1 MIFKKKKPQCS
12 LSVTCVCSSVRK
24 SITAGV
30 WLVSLGLPFV
40 KKKKN
45 NSCSSIANMFVT
57 NGETLWTTYPSK
69 LGFCLVWFCISLV
82 LVVRASLSSCVV
94 IAFLGPIKTGS
105 LLISTTDSYT
115 LSVPLFND
123 DFWALGGGVNVI

>member
-1 MIFKKKKPQCS
+1 MIFKKKTTVFTQCDMRMFQCKKIYYCWSMVS
-12 LSVTCVCSSVRK
+12 L
-24 SITAGV
+24 
-30 WLVSLGLPFV
+30 LGLPFV
-40 KKKKN
+40 KKKN
-45 NSCSSIANMFVT
+45 NSWSSIANMFVT

-82 LVVRASLSSCVV
+82 HVVRASLSSCVV